1 MPNTKQLI
9 KLKKQR
15 LEVFYE
21 NDVLK
26 NFAIFME
33 KHLCEIF
40 KNSYFEEHLHT
51 ASSELTL

>member
-1 MPNTKQLI
+1 MKTM
-9 KLKKQR
+9 
-15 LEVFYE
+15 F
-21 NDVLK
+21 LK